1 MTNNLKKVSQDL
13 RAFAKRTKDFKYT
26 DSALVTFL
34 MTGMVSI
41 TSNLFSSTTDKNIEN
56 QKQEI
61 SSSIKNMHQ
70 KVKETRR
77 ENDKLLK
84 STNLELIQLME
95 QGDHVVKSPWS
106 SWQYGINY
114 FNNNWNGVYKGRGD
128 KKAK

>member
-70 KVKETRR
+70 KV
-77 ENDKLLK
+77 
-84 STNLELIQLME
+84 
-95 QGDHVVKSPWS
+95 
-106 SWQYGINY
+106 
-114 FNNNWNGVYKGRGD
+114 
-128 KKAK
+128 

>member
-1 MTNNLKKVSQDL
+1 MKDSLRNVKKDL
-13 RAFAKRTKDFKYT
+13 RAFAKKTKDFKYT

-34 MTGMVSI
+34 MTGVVSI
-41 TSNLFSSTTDKNIEN
+41 TSNLFSQTTDKSTEN

-61 SSSIKNMHQ
+61 SSSIKSIHQ

-77 ENDKLLK
+77 ENSKLLK

-114 FNNNWNGVYKGRGD
+114 FNNNC
-128 KKAK
+128 